1 MDASESMAFVP
12 WTWLSRGWL
21 LGNQPNI
28 QSCCSRRIPQDHYP
42 LILSWNYQSHIH
54 TLTPEQ
60 VYSVLVN
67 LKHVPEGPPSKL
79 PKLSPTKSKYVTPL
93 GSRSMRMYSTRRRAR
108 LRPRAPGR
116 ASGLAWDVYAE
127 TIVYM
132 RYLRFLAFFTRYN
145 HACKKR

>member
-1 MDASESMAFVP
+1 MTKGPMDASESMAFVP

-79 PKLSPTKSKYVTPL
+79 PKLSPTKSKYVTPPRFEIDADIFDKTEGEVATTGAWASIGTCL
-93 GSRSMRMYSTRRRAR
+93 GCLRRNHCLHA
-108 LRPRAPGR
+108 LF
-116 ASGLAWDVYAE
+116 
-127 TIVYM
+127 TIFGVFYT
-132 RYLRFLAFFTRYN
+132 L
-145 HACKKR
+145 